1 MILTTMVSKIFE
13 MKNDFNKKIN
23 VLLDNIFLNAYF
35 NKLTFT
41 PHIHKRTEADETSHG
56 VCPSSIQTH
65 EKRSTGTVQTNKHLQ
80 LSKYDV
86 TFNKWLLR
94 QTQNTILVHF

>member
-1 MILTTMVSKIFE
+1 M
-13 MKNDFNKKIN
+13 D
-23 VLLDNIFLNAYF
+23 LDIFLNAYF

-41 PHIHKRTEADETSHG
+41 PHIHKRSEADETSHG

-65 EKRSTGTVQTNKHLQ
+65 EKRSTGTVQTTKHLQ

-86 TFNKWLLR
+86 KFNKWPLR
-94 QTQNTILVHF
+94 QTQNTILVQF